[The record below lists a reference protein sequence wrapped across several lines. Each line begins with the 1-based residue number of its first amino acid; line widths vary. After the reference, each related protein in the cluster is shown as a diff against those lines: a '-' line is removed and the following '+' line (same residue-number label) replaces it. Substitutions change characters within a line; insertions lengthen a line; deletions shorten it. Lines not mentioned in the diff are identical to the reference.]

1 MENLQ
6 LSTFLI
12 PVIALIL
19 VVLLYIFLSGKAQ
32 DQTTF
37 KRLTLILL
45 ALAFLLNLAW
55 EVLQMPLYKGLE
67 FNIQSFL
74 FCALASVVDANMT
87 LLLYYA
93 FALIYKDPFYAENL
107 TLSRTLILVAVGGLG
122 AILAE
127 MKYTSEGTWAY
138 ADRMPIVP
146 IVKVGLFPVLQ
157 FMVLPAL
164 TYYLTFKIL
173 KKVNA
178 DNETRSINLK

>member
-19 VVLLYIFLSGKAQ
+19 VVLLYIFLSRMAQ
-32 DQTTF
+32 NRTAF
-37 KRLTLILL
+37 RRLTFILL

-67 FNIQSFL
+67 SNMQSFL
-74 FCALASVVDANMT
+74 FCALASVADANMT

-93 FALIYKDPFYAENL
+93 SALVYKDPFYGANL
-107 TLSRTLILVAVGGLG
+107 TLARTLMLVVVGGIG

-138 ADRMPIVP
+138 ADTMPILP
-146 IVKVGLFPVLQ
+146 IVNVGISPVLQ

-164 TYYLTFKIL
+164 TYYLAFKIL
-173 KKVNA
+173 KKN
-178 DNETRSINLK
+178 TIR